1 MGIRLTGISTPFGG
15 AEWEYTNKQKDYA
28 APIVISPDQRIKVFI
43 SSICGDGGKYDRV
56 RAKIKQAIEDTQ
68 LADVYLFEA
77 KDASTLPAGDHYVWA
92 LEDSDVCIFLI
103 DNSDGITPGV
113 QKEIDTVRRKEI
125 KALYYFCDES
135 TKEKTALEQS
145 IMGATYAK
153 SKTVHKFDDL
163 SQDGA
168 QALINDIVTIYLNYC
183 RGRLI
188 AKTQDEEESFG
199 LTNLPQNANFYA
211 PKIPKTVL
219 SNIDKCKYYILKLT
233 VGFSTVRMMDEEIK
247 TSKLDEWGEQFL
259 AVLFEAKSIKNFNTG
274 MFLDALK
281 ELQDEVYFGVVT
293 LRWQAIQSYYLEDIT
308 KCIDNLEA
316 ALKLAK
322 ETSQPTWVIQD
333 ILIDL
338 RNVHLVS
345 CTASNCY
352 TESSAQ
358 KELDGIEE
366 NVNYPVLDRINE
378 SLQEK
383 YISGLYKK
391 QTESPYTITL
401 GNNYDQYGELLA
413 SSFIVSIYN
422 GSLTHI
428 LLYYDKIRDFVFYLC
443 CKYDDWRFRKDLLK
457 LAIFSGK
464 EKEIKGIQES
474 YPEVLNEM
482 NEKDAAEIMEFCNNH
497 PIAYRRISSQLLAFG
512 TIGYYLNDSD
522 YANYE
527 GQIISTIKGWLSSKH
542 SVIAIGQSIF
552 TCLTGTAYRMHQDIL
567 AEICCSFMDNH
578 YSRWYMDMFKFIANR
593 IDINKMSANC
603 AQSLIEHII
612 TVLENEQERKQIGY
626 APSFLYILRKQNLD
640 ATKKLD
646 AKIAEYLPEFYT
658 GAYKLET
665 TLEKQKDFPDFIQ
678 EYIKR
683 IEHSNETQ
691 GKNGQFFGHGTRDI
705 ATVRA
710 VLLEDGFNCSSDIM
724 DSLISAI
731 SETLLVSKEGIDI
744 KLDAVYL
751 LTCIAIKYPE
761 DFSRNNHIFKKIIER
776 KNEIIDI
783 DNTLMSSNIDKVSLE
798 IAIAFLQI
806 SMGENSYVDI
816 LEGISYIQNDMA
828 TSISVTRTIIKFFE
842 VDDSVVLPQNVE
854 AVILQNVLQWLRFDN
869 MDIKWNATRILFM
882 LIRNPENVSFIN
894 QKVINLIDT
903 QCVYIK
909 NLILRQL
916 SRHDGIY
923 EKTYE
928 YVFSKCKIDP
938 CFVVRKVC
946 AEVQSKIH
954 AEAKSAD

>member
-1 MGIRLTGISTPFGG
+1 ML
-15 AEWEYTNKQKDYA
+15 
-28 APIVISPDQRIKVFI
+28 
-43 SSICGDGGKYDRV
+43 
-56 RAKIKQAIEDTQ
+56 AKIKQAIEDTK

-113 QKEIDTVRRKEI
+113 QKEIDTVRREKI

-135 TKEKTALEQS
+135 TKEKTPLEQS

-153 SKTVHKFDDL
+153 SKTVHKFDYL

-168 QALINDIVTIYLNYC
+168 QALIDDIVTIYLNYC

-188 AKTQDEEESFG
+188 AKTQAEEESFG
-199 LTNLPQNANFYA
+199 LTSLPQNANFYA
-211 PKIPKTVL
+211 PKIPKTVV
-219 SNIDKCKYYILKLT
+219 SNIDKCKDYILKLT

-259 AVLFEAKSIKNFNTG
+259 AVLFETKSIKNFNTG

-281 ELQDEVYFGVVT
+281 ELQDEVYFGVVA
-293 LRWQAIQSYYLEDIT
+293 LRWQAIQSYYLGDIT

-338 RNVHLVS
+338 RNVHWVN
-345 CTASNCY
+345 CTANNCC
-352 TESSAQ
+352 TESSAE

-391 QTESPYTITL
+391 QTESPYTITISS
-401 GNNYDQYGELLA
+401 NYDQYGELLA

-474 YPEVLNEM
+474 YPEILNEM
-482 NEKDAAEIMEFCNNH
+482 NEKDAAEIMRFCNNH
-497 PIAYRRISSQLLAFG
+497 PIANRRISSQLLAFG

-527 GQIISTIKGWLSSKH
+527 GQIISTIKEWLSSKH

-552 TCLTGTAYRMHQDIL
+552 TCLTGTAYRIHQDIL
-567 AEICCSFMDNH
+567 AEICCTFMDNH

-593 IDINKMSANC
+593 IDINKMSADC

-612 TVLENEQERKQIGY
+612 TVLENEQERKQIRY
-626 APSFLYILRKQNLD
+626 EPSFLYILRKQNFD

-646 AKIAEYLPEFYT
+646 AKIAEYLPEFYN

-665 TLEKQKDFPDFIQ
+665 TLEKQKDFPNFIQ

-691 GKNGQFFGHGTRDI
+691 GKNGIFFGHGTRDI
-705 ATVRA
+705 STVRA
-710 VLLEDGFNCSSDIM
+710 VLLEDGFNCSSDLM
-724 DSLISAI
+724 DSLISAV
-731 SETLLVSKEGIDI
+731 SETLLVSKERIDI

-783 DNTLMSSNIDKVSLE
+783 DNTLMLSNIDKVSLE
-798 IAIAFLQI
+798 IAIAFLRI

-816 LEGISYIQNDMA
+816 LEGISYIQNDIA
-828 TSISVTRTIIKFFE
+828 TSISVTRTIIKYFE
-842 VDDSVVLPQNVE
+842 VDDSVVLPQNTE

-882 LIRNPENVSFIN
+882 LIRNPENASLIN
-894 QKVINLIDT
+894 QKIINLIDT

-916 SRHDGIY
+916 NLHDGIF
-923 EKTYE
+923 EKTRK
-928 YVFSKCKIDP
+928 YVFSKCEVDP

-946 AEVQSKIH
+946 AEIQSKSH
-954 AEAKSAD
+954 ADAKTSD

>member
-15 AEWEYTNKQKDYA
+15 AEWEYTDKQKDYA

-43 SSICGDGGKYDRV
+43 SSIYGDGGKYDRV

-113 QKEIDTVRRKEI
+113 QKEIDTVRRKKI

-135 TKEKTALEQS
+135 TKKKTALEQS
-145 IMGATYAK
+145 IKDATNAK

-188 AKTQDEEESFG
+188 AKTQAEEESFG
-199 LTNLPQNANFYA
+199 LTSLPQNANFYA
-211 PKIPKTVL
+211 PKIPKTVV
-219 SNIDKCKYYILKLT
+219 SNIDKCKDYILKLT

-281 ELQDEVYFGVVT
+281 ELQDEVYFDVVA
-293 LRWQAIQSYYLEDIT
+293 LRWQAIQSYYLGDIT

-338 RNVHLVS
+338 KNVHWVN
-345 CTASNCY
+345 CTANNCY
-352 TESSAQ
+352 TESSAE

-391 QTESPYTITL
+391 QTESPYTITISS
-401 GNNYDQYGELLA
+401 NYDQYGELLA

-474 YPEVLNEM
+474 YPEILNEM
-482 NEKDAAEIMEFCNNH
+482 NEKDAAEIMGFCNNH

-527 GQIISTIKGWLSSKH
+527 RQIIRTIKEWLNSKH

-567 AEICCSFMDNH
+567 AEICCTFMDNH
-578 YSRWYMDMFKFIANR
+578 YIRWYMDMFKFIANR
-593 IDINKMSANC
+593 IDINKMSADC

-612 TVLENEQERKQIGY
+612 AVLENEQERKQIRY
-626 APSFLYILRKQNLD
+626 DPSFLYILRKQNFD

-691 GKNGQFFGHGTRDI
+691 GKNGRFFGHGTRDI

-724 DSLISAI
+724 DSLISAV

-783 DNTLMSSNIDKVSLE
+783 DNTLMFSNIDKVSLE
-798 IAIAFLQI
+798 IAIAFLRI

-816 LEGISYIQNDMA
+816 LEGLSYIQNDMA

-882 LIRNPENVSFIN
+882 LIRNPENASLIN

-916 SRHDGIY
+916 HLHDGIF
-923 EKTYE
+923 EKTRE
-928 YVFSKCKIDP
+928 YVFSKCEIDP

-946 AEVQSKIH
+946 AEIQSKSH
-954 AEAKSAD
+954 ADAKTSD

>member
-15 AEWEYTNKQKDYA
+15 AEWEYTDKQKDYA

-56 RAKIKQAIEDTQ
+56 RAKIKQAIEDTK

-113 QKEIDTVRRKEI
+113 QKEIDTVRRKKI

-135 TKEKTALEQS
+135 TKKKTALEQS
-145 IMGATYAK
+145 IKDATNAK

-188 AKTQDEEESFG
+188 AKTQAEEESFG
-199 LTNLPQNANFYA
+199 LTSLPQNANFYA
-211 PKIPKTVL
+211 PKIPKTVV
-219 SNIDKCKYYILKLT
+219 SNIDKCKDYILKLT

-281 ELQDEVYFGVVT
+281 ELQDEVYFGVVA
-293 LRWQAIQSYYLEDIT
+293 LRWQAIQSYYLGDII

-322 ETSQPTWVIQD
+322 EISQPTWVIQD

-338 RNVHLVS
+338 KNVHWVN

-352 TESSAQ
+352 TESSAE

-391 QTESPYTITL
+391 QTESPYTITISS
-401 GNNYDQYGELLA
+401 NYDQYGELLA

-474 YPEVLNEM
+474 YPEILNEM
-482 NEKDAAEIMEFCNNH
+482 NEKDAAEIMGFCNNH

-527 GQIISTIKGWLSSKH
+527 GQIISTIKEWLSSKH

-567 AEICCSFMDNH
+567 AEICCTFMDNH

-593 IDINKMSANC
+593 IDINKMSADC

-705 ATVRA
+705 STVRA

-724 DSLISAI
+724 DSLISAV

-798 IAIAFLQI
+798 IAIAFLRI

-816 LEGISYIQNDMA
+816 LEGISYIQNDMG

-842 VDDSVVLPQNVE
+842 VDDSVVLPQNAE

-882 LIRNPENVSFIN
+882 LIRNPENASLIN

-916 SRHDGIY
+916 HLHDGIF
-923 EKTYE
+923 EKTRE
-928 YVFSKCKIDP
+928 YVFSKCEIDP

-946 AEVQSKIH
+946 AEVQSKSH
-954 AEAKSAD
+954 ADAKTAD

>member
-15 AEWEYTNKQKDYA
+15 AEWEYTDKQKDYA

-113 QKEIDTVRRKEI
+113 QKEIDTVRRKKI

-135 TKEKTALEQS
+135 TKKKTALEQS
-145 IMGATYAK
+145 IKDATNAK

-188 AKTQDEEESFG
+188 AKTQAEEESFG
-199 LTNLPQNANFYA
+199 LTSLPQNANFYA
-211 PKIPKTVL
+211 PKIPKTVV
-219 SNIDKCKYYILKLT
+219 SNIDKCKDYILKLT

-281 ELQDEVYFGVVT
+281 ELQDEVYFGVVA
-293 LRWQAIQSYYLEDIT
+293 LRWQAIQSYYLGDII

-322 ETSQPTWVIQD
+322 EISQPTWVIQD

-338 RNVHLVS
+338 KNVHWVN

-352 TESSAQ
+352 TESSAE

-391 QTESPYTITL
+391 QTESPYTITISS
-401 GNNYDQYGELLA
+401 NYDQYGELLA

-474 YPEVLNEM
+474 YPEILNEM
-482 NEKDAAEIMEFCNNH
+482 NEKDAAEIMGFCNNH

-527 GQIISTIKGWLSSKH
+527 GQIISTIKEWLSSKH

-567 AEICCSFMDNH
+567 AEICCTFMDNH

-593 IDINKMSANC
+593 IDINKMSADC

-691 GKNGQFFGHGTRDI
+691 GKNGRFFGHGTRDI

-724 DSLISAI
+724 DSLISAV

-798 IAIAFLQI
+798 IAIAFLRI

-816 LEGISYIQNDMA
+816 LEGISYIQNDMG

-842 VDDSVVLPQNVE
+842 VDDSVVLPQNAE

-882 LIRNPENVSFIN
+882 LIRNPENASLIN

-916 SRHDGIY
+916 HLHDGIF
-923 EKTYE
+923 EKTRE
-928 YVFSKCKIDP
+928 YVFSKCEIDP

-946 AEVQSKIH
+946 AEVQSKSH
-954 AEAKSAD
+954 ADAKTAD

>member
-1 MGIRLTGISTPFGG
+1 M
-15 AEWEYTNKQKDYA
+15 
-28 APIVISPDQRIKVFI
+28 
-43 SSICGDGGKYDRV
+43 
-56 RAKIKQAIEDTQ
+56 
-68 LADVYLFEA
+68 
-77 KDASTLPAGDHYVWA
+77 
-92 LEDSDVCIFLI
+92 
-103 DNSDGITPGV
+103 
-113 QKEIDTVRRKEI
+113 
-125 KALYYFCDES
+125 
-135 TKEKTALEQS
+135 
-145 IMGATYAK
+145 
-153 SKTVHKFDDL
+153 
-163 SQDGA
+163 
-168 QALINDIVTIYLNYC
+168 
-183 RGRLI
+183 
-188 AKTQDEEESFG
+188 
-199 LTNLPQNANFYA
+199 
-211 PKIPKTVL
+211 
-219 SNIDKCKYYILKLT
+219 
-233 VGFSTVRMMDEEIK
+233 
-247 TSKLDEWGEQFL
+247 
-259 AVLFEAKSIKNFNTG
+259 
-274 MFLDALK
+274 
-281 ELQDEVYFGVVT
+281 
-293 LRWQAIQSYYLEDIT
+293 
-308 KCIDNLEA
+308 
-316 ALKLAK
+316 
-322 ETSQPTWVIQD
+322 
-333 ILIDL
+333 
-338 RNVHLVS
+338 
-345 CTASNCY
+345 
-352 TESSAQ
+352 
-358 KELDGIEE
+358 
-366 NVNYPVLDRINE
+366 
-378 SLQEK
+378 QEK

-391 QTESPYTITL
+391 QTESPYTITI

-474 YPEVLNEM
+474 YPEILNEM
-482 NEKDAAEIMEFCNNH
+482 NEKDAAEIMGFCNNH

-527 GQIISTIKGWLSSKH
+527 GQIISTIKEWLSSKH

-567 AEICCSFMDNH
+567 AEICCTFMDNH
-578 YSRWYMDMFKFIANR
+578 CSRWYMDMFKFIANR
-593 IDINKMSANC
+593 IDINKMSADC

-705 ATVRA
+705 STVRA

-724 DSLISAI
+724 DSLISAV

-798 IAIAFLQI
+798 IAIAFLRI

-842 VDDSVVLPQNVE
+842 VDDSVVLPQNAE

-882 LIRNPENVSFIN
+882 LIRNPENASLIN

-916 SRHDGIY
+916 HLHDGIF
-923 EKTYE
+923 EKTRE
-928 YVFSKCKIDP
+928 YVFSKCEIDP

-946 AEVQSKIH
+946 AEVQSKSH
-954 AEAKSAD
+954 ADAKTAD